1 MEFTFSLDKPIS
13 EFERDIF
20 KCLLAQEAG
29 HPVRKLLLVSK
40 PGGEVRTAS
49 PGPKAIKDW
58 VLRKY
63 GLQVEVWELVPPELG
78 CST

>member
-1 MEFTFSLDKPIS
+1 MEFAFSLDKPIS

-20 KCLLAQEAG
+20 KCLSAQEAG

-40 PGGEVRTAS
+40 PGGEARTAS

-63 GLQVEVWELVPPELG
+63 GLQVDVRELVPPEPG

>member
-1 MEFTFSLDKPIS
+1 MEFAFSLEKPIS
-13 EFERDIF
+13 EFERDVF
-20 KCLLAQEAG
+20 KRLLAQEAG

-40 PGGEVRTAS
+40 PGGEARTAS
-49 PGPKAIKDW
+49 PGPKAIKEW

-63 GLQVEVWELVPPELG
+63 GLQVDVRELVPPEPG